1 MVVRPPRRSR
11 ARYSITTWLENAPP
25 RRQWR
30 QSMPQSSNW
39 FMRRLGH
46 LDGILLTLV
55 LLLLG
60 ISLAVVASASG
71 QSSARISGHL
81 VNIGLALGVMVV
93 MANVPPHILSKVGL
107 PLYVTGVV
115 MLIGVALFGEI
126 RNGSRRWLNLGF
138 MAFQPSELLKLA
150 LPLMLAWYFQ
160 HNEAVLRTK
169 HFLVSG
175 VLLLLPFLLI
185 LRQPDLG
192 TAMMLGASGFYLLFF
207 AGLPWKVIFGGAA
220 LGAASLPVAWGLL
233 HDYQQRRV
241 LTLLDPTSDPLGAG
255 YHIIQSTIA
264 IGSGGLFGKGWTQG
278 TQNQLDFVPERTT
291 DFVFA
296 VFGEEFGYV
305 GVIILVVLY
314 LAIVARGLTIAA
326 RAPSL
331 FGRLMAATIS
341 LNLFT
346 YAFVNMGLVSGIL
359 PVVGVPLPLMSYG
372 GTAFIT
378 LLLGVGIVMSVATH
392 RQLNKS

>member
-1 MVVRPPRRSR
+1 MAQSR
-11 ARYSITTWLENAPP
+11 
-25 RRQWR
+25 
-30 QSMPQSSNW
+30 NW
-39 FMRRLGH
+39 VLRGLGH

-60 ISLAVVASASG
+60 VSLAVVASASG
-71 QSSARISGHL
+71 QSPARISGHL
-81 VNIGLALGVMVV
+81 INIGLALGVMVV
-93 MANVPPHILSKVGL
+93 MANVPPHILSKVGP
-107 PLYVTGVV
+107 PLYVAGVV
-115 MLIGVALFGEI
+115 LLIGVALFGEI

-160 HNEAVLRTK
+160 RNEAVLRAK
-169 HFLVSG
+169 HYLAG
-175 VLLLLPFLLI
+175 GALLLLPFVLI
-185 LRQPDLG
+185 PRQPDLG
-192 TAMMLGASGFYLLFF
+192 TALMIGASGFYLLFF

-220 LGAASLPVAWGLL
+220 LGGASLPVAWGLL

-241 LTLLDPTSDPLGAG
+241 LTLLDPTSDPLGDG

-264 IGSGGLFGKGWTQG
+264 IGSGGLFGKGWTRG

-305 GVIILVVLY
+305 GVIFLVGLY

-326 RAPSL
+326 RAPTL
-331 FGRLMAATIS
+331 FGRLMAATLS

-346 YAFVNMGLVSGIL
+346 YVFVNMGMVSGIL

-372 GTAFIT
+372 GTALIT
-378 LLLGVGIVMSVATH
+378 LLLGMGIVMSVATH
-392 RQLNKS
+392 RRLNKS

>member
-1 MVVRPPRRSR
+1 MPRTSHW
-11 ARYSITTWLENAPP
+11 IV
-25 RRQWR
+25 
-30 QSMPQSSNW
+30 
-39 FMRRLGH
+39 RRLSH
-46 LDGILLTLV
+46 LDGILLLLV
-55 LLLLG
+55 LALLG

-81 VNIGLALGVMVV
+81 INIGLALGAMMV
-93 MANVPPHILSKVGL
+93 MANVPPHLLSKVGP
-107 PLYVTGVV
+107 PLFAAGIV

-126 RNGSRRWLNLGF
+126 RNGARRWLNLGF

-150 LPLMLAWYFQ
+150 LPLTLAWYFQ
-160 HNEAVLRTK
+160 RNEGVLRAR
-169 HFLVSG
+169 HFLIG
-175 VLLLLPFLLI
+175 AVLLLVPFVLI

-192 TAMMLGASGFYLLFF
+192 TALMLGASGFYLLFF
-207 AGLPWKVIFGGAA
+207 AGLPWKVVLGGGA
-220 LGAASLPVAWGLL
+220 LGAASLPVVWSVM

-241 LTLLDPTSDPLGAG
+241 LTLLDPASDPLGAG

-264 IGSGGLFGKGWTQG
+264 IGSGGLFGKGWMHG
-278 TQNQLDFVPERTT
+278 TQSQLDFIPERTT

-305 GVIILVVLY
+305 GVIFLVFLY
-314 LAIVARGLTIAA
+314 LAIVARGLVIAA
-326 RAPSL
+326 RAPTL
-331 FGRLMAATIS
+331 FGRLMAATLS

-346 YAFVNMGLVSGIL
+346 YAFVNIGMVSGIL

-372 GTAFIT
+372 GTALIT
-378 LLLGVGIVMSVATH
+378 LLLGMGILMSVATH